1 MPVRTYTRWYLEM
14 TAPEQLAPA
23 PVPDPELEVRQAEVP
38 LPELSRFLYTAV
50 GGDWFWV
57 DRLGW
62 DYARWESYLRRP
74 GVETWVG
81 WLRGTPAGYA
91 ELAPRGG
98 GMELTYFGLLR
109 PFIGRGIGP
118 RLLHAACARA
128 WALSPARL
136 TLSTCELDGPAAL
149 RTYQRTGFRVYD
161 RRQERAMLPDDAPGP
176 WPGSGRPEPSE
187 RGPCAG

>member
-1 MPVRTYTRWYLEM
+1 VRTYTRWYLEM

-23 PVPDPELEVRQAEVP
+23 PPPDPELDVRQAE
-38 LPELSRFLYTAV
+38 LLSPEFSRFLYTAV

-62 DYARWESYLRRP
+62 DYARWEAYLSRP

-81 WLRGTPAGYA
+81 WVRGTPAGYA
-91 ELAPRGG
+91 ELAPRGDG
-98 GMELTYFGLLR
+98 IEIAYFGLLR

-118 RLLHAACARA
+118 RLLHAAVARA
-128 WALSPARL
+128 WSRRPAHVR
-136 TLSTCELDGPAAL
+136 LSTCELDGPAAL
-149 RTYQRTGFRVYD
+149 RTYQRAGFSVYD
-161 RRQERAMLPDDAPGP
+161 RRQERSMLPDTAPGP
-176 WPGSGRPEPSE
+176 WPGSGRAEPET